1 MRKILAALLQ
11 PLVCQLALAE
21 SAPSPDNPEQA
32 HADSFKKRFAG
43 DLRHPAESEARLI
56 KWFCDA
62 KYGVFDKNWN
72 HQADLP
78 AVATNYAV
86 DKGFSEF
93 WIDGEVANPAPWFDV
108 QFITKGAT
116 IPMPVTSNAHD
127 KP

>member
-1 MRKILAALLQ
+1 MRKILAALLL

-43 DLRHPAESEARLI
+43 DLRHPPESEARLI

-72 HQADLP
+72 H
-78 AVATNYAV
+78 
-86 DKGFSEF
+86 
-93 WIDGEVANPAPWFDV
+93 
-108 QFITKGAT
+108 
-116 IPMPVTSNAHD
+116 
-127 KP
+127 